1 VVRLRVRFHV
11 IDIIVDQQV
20 FSVILDREP
29 KYCVMCVCV
38 CVMCVWVCVC
48 GVCVGVWVC
57 VCVCGLC
64 VWVWGCVC
72 VFVGVCVDVWCVCG
86 GGVC

>member
-1 VVRLRVRFHV
+1 MVRLRVRFHV

-38 CVMCVWVCVC
+38 CVMCVWVCGC
-48 GVCVGVWVC
+48 VCVCVMCVWVC
-57 VCVCGLC
+57 VCV
-64 VWVWGCVC
+64 
-72 VFVGVCVDVWCVCG
+72 
-86 GGVC
+86 